1 MALPAVRHSLSWREE
16 ESVHV
21 TPAGELSAAA
31 KDDDDDEALAAIS
44 SRSRA
49 LAEGFMVVWL
59 VVSSSWLIY
68 VCDCFLGGDTCRN
81 YVS

>member
-31 KDDDDDEALAAIS
+31 KDDDDEEEALAAIS

-59 VVSSSWLIY
+59 VVSSSWLQVIY
-68 VCDCFLGGDTCRN
+68 AVIM
-81 YVS
+81 